1 MPRRPSLR
9 IVCIAAAALVL
20 ALGFAAPAHAQ
31 AFVPAQGDGTVSLL
45 YQDQLFKY
53 HYLPTAIDD
62 IGPIYSRSLLV
73 DVTYGV
79 TDKMAVS
86 VAVPWLNTRYT
97 GPRPHPADPL
107 NPGGGPNRLDDGTW
121 HSTLQD
127 FRFDVRYNVT
137 RNLGNR
143 GVVLTPFVGSIVPS
157 HDYAY
162 FSHAA
167 FGRNLNEIQLGTSV
181 AKLFEKGIPGL
192 LVQGSYAYGF
202 TEKVVDISHNR
213 SLFSL
218 EAAYFATPKLR
229 LLALSSG
236 QRTHG
241 GIDFLAP
248 PSLKSLGPVLYPHH
262 DRIDRNNVL
271 GLGGG
276 ASYSLTESMDV
287 YGSLMHSVI
296 QRNGHGL
303 TRGLSLGLSWSFST
317 PRGGHRAAATNAE
330 NSLVRC
336 LCEKGSK

>member
-1 MPRRPSLR
+1 MLRRASLR
-9 IVCIAAAALVL
+9 IVRIATAALLL
-20 ALGFAAPAHAQ
+20 ACGAAAPAHAQ
-31 AFVPAQGDGTVSLL
+31 AFVPAQGDGTVSVL

-53 HYLPTAIDD
+53 HYLPTVISDV
-62 IGPIYSRSLLV
+62 GPISSRSLLA
-73 DVTYGV
+73 DITYGV

-86 VAVPWLNTRYT
+86 VAIPWVNTRYQ

-107 NPGGGPNRLDDGTW
+107 NPANGPNPLDDGTW
-121 HSTLQD
+121 HSTMQD

-137 RNLGNR
+137 RNFGNR
-143 GVVLTPFVGSIVPS
+143 GIVVTPYIGSIVPS

-167 FGRNLNEIQLGTSV
+167 FGRRLHEVQIGASA
-181 AKLFEKGIPGL
+181 AKLFERGIPGL
-192 LVQGSYAYGF
+192 LIQGSYAYGVV
-202 TEKVVDISHNR
+202 EKVVDISHNR

-248 PSLKSLGPVLYPHH
+248 PSIASLGPTLYPHH
-262 DRIDRNNVL
+262 DQIDRNNVL

-276 ASYSLTESMDV
+276 ASYSLTESLDV
-287 YGSLMHSVI
+287 FGSLMHAVI

-303 TRGLSLGLSWSFST
+303 TRGLSLGVSWSFTT
-317 PRGGHRAAATNAE
+317 PRGGRHAALTQAE